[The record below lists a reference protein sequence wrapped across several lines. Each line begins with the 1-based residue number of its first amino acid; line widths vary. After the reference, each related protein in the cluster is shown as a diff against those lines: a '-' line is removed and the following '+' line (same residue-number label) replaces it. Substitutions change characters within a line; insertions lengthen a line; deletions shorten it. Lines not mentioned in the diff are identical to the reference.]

1 MINKNNK
8 GITLV
13 SLVITI
19 IILII
24 ITSVTIYTGNNVIK
38 QVTLQ
43 NVNTDMML
51 IKAKVKTIAEQAKF
65 NKDNS
70 NYKGTPLVQVFDNKK
85 IDKLVD
91 EEIVEDITKYYLL
104 SKSDLDSMGLEKIDI
119 ADGYLVNYENEE
131 VIYVKG
137 FKNGDKVYYKL
148 SDMKDLKVEE
158 K

>member
-1 MINKNNK
+1 MNKNSK

-19 IILII
+19 IILML
-24 ITSVTIYTGNNVIK
+24 ITSVTVYTGTNVIK

-51 IKAKVKTIAEQAKF
+51 IKAKVKTMEEQAKF

-70 NYKGTPLVQVFDNKK
+70 NYKGTPLIDVHDNKK

-104 SKSDLDSMGLEKIDI
+104 SKEDLNSMGLEKIDI
-119 ADGYLVNYENEE
+119 ADGYLVNYESEE
-131 VIYVKG
+131 IIYVRGLK
-137 FKNGDKVYYKL
+137 KDDNMYYKL
-148 SDMKDLKVEE
+148 SDIKGLKY
-158 K
+158 

>member
-1 MINKNNK
+1 MNKNSK

-19 IILII
+19 IILML
-24 ITSVTIYTGNNVIK
+24 ITSVTVYTGTNVIK

-51 IKAKVKTIAEQAKF
+51 IKAKVKTMEEQAKF

-70 NYKGTPLVQVFDNKK
+70 NYKGTPLIDVHDNKK

-104 SKSDLDSMGLEKIDI
+104 SKEDLNSMGLEKIDI
-119 ADGYLVNYENEE
+119 ADGYLVNYESEE
-131 VIYVKG
+131 IIYVRGLK
-137 FKNGDKVYYKL
+137 KDDNMYYKL
-148 SDMKDLKVEE
+148 SNIKDLKY
-158 K
+158 

>member
-1 MINKNNK
+1 MDRNNK
-8 GITLV
+8 GITIV

-19 IILII
+19 ILLII
-24 ITSVTIYTGNNVIK
+24 ITSVTIYIGNNIIK

-70 NYKGTPLVQVFDNKK
+70 NYKGTPLAQVPDNKK
-85 IDKLVD
+85 IDKLVE

-104 SKSDLDSMGLEKIDI
+104 SKADLDSMGLEKVDI

-131 VIYVKG
+131 VIYVRG
-137 FKNGDKVYYKL
+137 LKNEDKMYYKL
-148 SDMKDLKVEE
+148 SEMKDLRIEE

>member
-1 MINKNNK
+1 MNKNSK

-19 IILII
+19 IILMI
-24 ITSVTIYTGNNVIK
+24 ITSVTIYTGSNVIK

-51 IKAKVKTIAEQAKF
+51 IRAKVKTMEEQAKF

-70 NYKGTPLVQVFDNKK
+70 NYKGTPLINVLDNKK

-91 EEIVEDITKYYLL
+91 EGIVEDITKYYLL
-104 SKSDLDSMGLEKIDI
+104 SKDDLNSMGLEKVDI
-119 ADGYLVNYENEE
+119 ADGYLVNYETEE
-131 VIYVKG
+131 IIYVRGLEKDD
-137 FKNGDKVYYKL
+137 NIYYKL
-148 SDMKDLKVEE
+148 SDIKDLKY
-158 K
+158 

>member
-1 MINKNNK
+1 MDKNIK

-19 IILII
+19 IILML
-24 ITSVTIYTGNNVIK
+24 ITSVTVYTGTNVIK

-51 IKAKVKTIAEQAKF
+51 IKAKVKTMEEQAKF

-70 NYKGTPLVQVFDNKK
+70 NYKGTPLIDVHDNKK

-104 SKSDLDSMGLEKIDI
+104 SKEDLNSMGLEKIDI
-119 ADGYLVNYENEE
+119 ADGYLVNYESEE
-131 VIYVKG
+131 IIYVRGLK
-137 FKNGDKVYYKL
+137 KDDNMYYKL
-148 SDMKDLKVEE
+148 SNIKDLKY
-158 K
+158 

>member
-1 MINKNNK
+1 MNKNSK

-19 IILII
+19 IILML
-24 ITSVTIYTGNNVIK
+24 ITSVTVYTGTNVIK

-51 IKAKVKTIAEQAKF
+51 IKAKVKTMEEQAKF

-70 NYKGTPLVQVFDNKK
+70 NYKGTPLIDVHDNKK
-85 IDKLVD
+85 IGKLVD

-104 SKSDLDSMGLEKIDI
+104 SKEDLNSMGLEKIDI
-119 ADGYLVNYENEE
+119 ADGYLVNYESEE
-131 VIYVKG
+131 IIYVRGLK
-137 FKNGDKVYYKL
+137 KDDNMYYKL
-148 SDMKDLKVEE
+148 SDIKDLKY
-158 K
+158 

>member
-1 MINKNNK
+1 MNKNSK

-19 IILII
+19 IILML
-24 ITSVTIYTGNNVIK
+24 ITSVTVYTGTNVIK

-51 IKAKVKTIAEQAKF
+51 IKAKVKTMEEQAKF

-70 NYKGTPLVQVFDNKK
+70 NYKGTPLIDVHDNKK

-104 SKSDLDSMGLEKIDI
+104 SKEDLNSMGLEKIDI
-119 ADGYLVNYENEE
+119 ADGYLVNYESEE
-131 VIYVKG
+131 IIYVRGLK
-137 FKNGDKVYYKL
+137 KDDNTYHKL
-148 SDMKDLKVEE
+148 SDIKDLKY
-158 K
+158 

>member
-1 MINKNNK
+1 MNKNSK

-19 IILII
+19 IILML
-24 ITSVTIYTGNNVIK
+24 ITSVTVYTGTNVIK

-51 IKAKVKTIAEQAKF
+51 IKAKVKTMEEQAKF

-70 NYKGTPLVQVFDNKK
+70 NYKGTPLIDVHDNKK

-104 SKSDLDSMGLEKIDI
+104 SKEDLNSMGLEKIDI
-119 ADGYLVNYENEE
+119 ADGYLVNYESEE
-131 VIYVKG
+131 IIYVRGLK
-137 FKNGDKVYYKL
+137 KDDNMYYKL
-148 SDMKDLKVEE
+148 SDIKDLKY
-158 K
+158 

>member
-1 MINKNNK
+1 MNKDSK

-19 IILII
+19 IILMI
-24 ITSVTIYTGNNVIK
+24 ITSVTIYTGSNVIK

-51 IKAKVKTIAEQAKF
+51 IRAKVKTMEEQAKF

-70 NYKGTPLVQVFDNKK
+70 NYKGTPLINVLDNKK

-91 EEIVEDITKYYLL
+91 EGIVEDITKYYLL
-104 SKSDLDSMGLEKIDI
+104 SKDDLNSMGLEKVDI
-119 ADGYLVNYENEE
+119 ADGYLVNYETEE
-131 VIYVKG
+131 IIYVRGLEKDD
-137 FKNGDKVYYKL
+137 NTYYKL
-148 SDMKDLKVEE
+148 SDIKDLKY
-158 K
+158 

>member
-1 MINKNNK
+1 MNKNSK

-13 SLVITI
+13 ALVLTI
-19 IILII
+19 IILMI
-24 ITSVTIYTGNNVIK
+24 ITSVTVYTGSNIIK
-38 QVTLQ
+38 QVSLQ
-43 NVNTDMML
+43 NINTDMML
-51 IKAKVKTIAEQAKF
+51 IQAKAKTIAEQAKF

-70 NYKGTPLVQVFDNKK
+70 NYKGTPLIQVLDNKK

-91 EEIVEDITKYYLL
+91 EGIVEDITKYYLL
-104 SKSDLDSMGLEKIDI
+104 SKDDLNSMGLEKVDI

>member
-1 MINKNNK
+1 MNKNIK

-19 IILII
+19 IILML
-24 ITSVTIYTGNNVIK
+24 ITSVTVYTGTNVIK

-51 IKAKVKTIAEQAKF
+51 IKAKVKTMEEQAKF

-70 NYKGTPLVQVFDNKK
+70 NYKGTPLIDVHDNKK

-104 SKSDLDSMGLEKIDI
+104 SKEDLNSMGLEKIDI
-119 ADGYLVNYENEE
+119 ADGYLVNYESEE
-131 VIYVKG
+131 IIYVRGLK
-137 FKNGDKVYYKL
+137 KDDNMYYKL
-148 SDMKDLKVEE
+148 SDIKDLKY
-158 K
+158 

>member
-1 MINKNNK
+1 MNKNIK

-19 IILII
+19 IILML
-24 ITSVTIYTGNNVIK
+24 ITSVTVYTGTNVIK

-51 IKAKVKTIAEQAKF
+51 IKAKVKTMEEQAKF

-70 NYKGTPLVQVFDNKK
+70 NYKGTPLIDVHDNKK

-104 SKSDLDSMGLEKIDI
+104 SKEDLNSMGLEKIDI
-119 ADGYLVNYENEE
+119 ADGYLVNYESEE
-131 VIYVKG
+131 IIYVRGLK
-137 FKNGDKVYYKL
+137 KDDNMYYKL
-148 SDMKDLKVEE
+148 SNIKDLKY
-158 K
+158 

>member
-1 MINKNNK
+1 MNKNSK

-19 IILII
+19 IILML
-24 ITSVTIYTGNNVIK
+24 ITSVTVYTGTNVIK

-51 IKAKVKTIAEQAKF
+51 IKAKVKTMEEQAKF

-70 NYKGTPLVQVFDNKK
+70 NYKGTPLIDVHDNKK

-104 SKSDLDSMGLEKIDI
+104 SKEDLNSMGLEKIDI
-119 ADGYLVNYENEE
+119 ADGYLVNYESEE
-131 VIYVKG
+131 ILHNN
-137 FKNGDKVYYKL
+137 FIIL
-148 SDMKDLKVEE
+148 
-158 K
+158 

>member
-1 MINKNNK
+1 MNKNSK

-19 IILII
+19 IILML
-24 ITSVTIYTGNNVIK
+24 ITSVTVYTGTNVIK

-51 IKAKVKTIAEQAKF
+51 IKAKVKTMEEQAKF

-70 NYKGTPLVQVFDNKK
+70 NYKGTPLIDVHDNKK

-91 EEIVEDITKYYLL
+91 EETVEDITKYYLL
-104 SKSDLDSMGLEKIDI
+104 SKEDLNSMGLEKIDI
-119 ADGYLVNYENEE
+119 ADGYLVNYESEE
-131 VIYVKG
+131 IIYVRGLK
-137 FKNGDKVYYKL
+137 KDDNMYYKL
-148 SDMKDLKVEE
+148 SDIKDLKY
-158 K
+158 